1 MYNDDIGRYVVET
14 AHRIKVKLDFIFDD
28 KELNGLQA
36 RILGYV
42 DMMDKKGEPV
52 YQKDIEREFKIRRSS
67 VTSVLNTMEKNRFIN
82 RTSVFNDAR
91 LKKLVLTEKAKAI
104 ADDHREKVEWFEGM
118 LKKGFTDEEIST
130 LFTLLDK
137 LLENLD
143 ETEVNNK

>member
-42 DMMDKKGEPV
+42 DMMDKKGVPV

-67 VTSVLNTMEKNRFIN
+67 VTSVLNTMEKNGFIN
-82 RTSVFNDAR
+82 RYNRMGKTN
-91 LKKLVLTEKAKAI
+91 
-104 ADDHREKVEWFEGM
+104 
-118 LKKGFTDEEIST
+118 
-130 LFTLLDK
+130 
-137 LLENLD
+137 
-143 ETEVNNK
+143 